1 MARRSWQLYGALRQY
16 VVKEINYIST
26 GLSTGMMAKGFSVL
40 KYSTKTVAGENN
52 TAGVPKI
59 SGRDQTVFKM
69 IRNTM
74 RNYKQLSKARLS
86 GLVVATAAAGF
97 VAASEEAINW
107 ERLGWTSLGTML
119 ASSSANALNQ
129 IYEVVNDSKMTR
141 TAVRPLPTG
150 RMSRMHALAFAVVT
164 GVGGIYILS
173 TKVNNITASLGAGN
187 ILLYAGVYTPLKQLS
202 IVNTW
207 IGAVVGAVPPL
218 MGWAGAIGKLDYGAL
233 LLAAGLYFWQ
243 MPHFMALAWLCR
255 KDYALGGYKMLSLVD
270 STGKRTAACA
280 LRNCMYLFPLGTL
293 STWLGITSPY
303 FAYESA
309 FITAGML
316 LTAANFYA
324 KPSNT
329 NARIL
334 FRASLLHLPVFM
346 AAFLLHRIPNT
357 GQDRLSL
364 LEYHAWLL
372 GLGSKEEMEEISHP
386 SIPKA
391 LDSKKVEEAVGY
403 MHTYTPPLPLLPI
416 PGMSCPSK
424 ASCQGEN
431 CSDSNDR

>member
-141 TAVRPLPTG
+141 TAVRPLPTWEDVQD
-150 RMSRMHALAFAVVT
+150 ACP
-164 GVGGIYILS
+164 GVCCRHWRGWDIYPQHKS
-173 TKVNNITASLGAGN
+173 
-187 ILLYAGVYTPLKQLS
+187 Q
-202 IVNTW
+202 
-207 IGAVVGAVPPL
+207 
-218 MGWAGAIGKLDYGAL
+218 
-233 LLAAGLYFWQ
+233 
-243 MPHFMALAWLCR
+243 
-255 KDYALGGYKMLSLVD
+255 
-270 STGKRTAACA
+270 
-280 LRNCMYLFPLGTL
+280 
-293 STWLGITSPY
+293 
-303 FAYESA
+303 
-309 FITAGML
+309 
-316 LTAANFYA
+316 
-324 KPSNT
+324 
-329 NARIL
+329 
-334 FRASLLHLPVFM
+334 
-346 AAFLLHRIPNT
+346 
-357 GQDRLSL
+357 
-364 LEYHAWLL
+364 
-372 GLGSKEEMEEISHP
+372 
-386 SIPKA
+386 
-391 LDSKKVEEAVGY
+391 
-403 MHTYTPPLPLLPI
+403 
-416 PGMSCPSK
+416 
-424 ASCQGEN
+424 
-431 CSDSNDR
+431 